1 MSSDN
6 AVTIQGLTKT
16 FKSYRSPIHRMANVL
31 TGGRK
36 AAPHE
41 FKALKDINLQVGEGE
56 CLGILGPNGSGK
68 STLLR
73 IISGT
78 MAPTVGSARIR
89 GQVAGIL
96 ELGAGFLPDLTGR
109 ENAVLNAMVS
119 GVSREEALERMEW
132 ISSFSEIGEFIDRP
146 IRTYSSG
153 MFVRLAFAVAAAATP
168 EILVIDEALAVGD
181 IAFQQKCHAHM
192 RIAMEGSTRL
202 FVSHDVSRVSTLCD
216 RCIVLHHGEVVYDGH
231 PDKAIVEY
239 LKLSHEQSGYA
250 PSGDGVEVSGPRE
263 IDIAEVGVR
272 VCGRSGDEVFPGD
285 EVEVTV
291 RLDNK
296 MGAETH
302 IVFGFFW
309 SDDTG
314 QAVMSSNSQ
323 DLGQTILI
331 PPGASTLS
339 HAFTWPAL
347 RRGKYAITPGVG
359 SLPYNGGP
367 QRLQCWAHKAERL
380 TCLNPQETHGLLGLK
395 MERKQTV

>member
-1 MSSDN
+1 MSSEH
-6 AVTIQGLTKT
+6 AVLIEDMTKT
-16 FKSYRSPIHRMANVL
+16 FRTFRTPIHRIANVL
-31 TGGRK
+31 SSGRR
-36 AAPHE
+36 ASPTE
-41 FKALKDINLQVGEGE
+41 FTALKDMNLRVDKGE

-78 MAPTVGSARIR
+78 MAPTAGTARIR

-109 ENAVLNAMVS
+109 ENAVLNAMVN
-119 GVSREEALERMEW
+119 GVSREEAQERMDW

-216 RCIVLHHGEVVYDGH
+216 RCIVLHHGEIVYDGH

-239 LKLSHEQSGYA
+239 LKLSHEQSSYV
-250 PSGDGVEVSGPRE
+250 PSENVELSGPRE
-263 IDIAEVGVR
+263 IDI
-272 VCGRSGDEVFPGD
+272 SGIKVTVEDEAVTDVFPGD
-285 EVEVTV
+285 DVQVEVFF
-291 RLDNK
+291 DNK
-296 MGAETH
+296 LGAETCA
-302 IVFGFFW
+302 VFGTFW
-309 SDDTG
+309 SDETG
-314 QAVMSSNSQ
+314 QAILSSNSQ
-323 DLGQTILI
+323 DQGETVQLPT
-331 PPGASTLS
+331 GASSLRYG
-339 HAFTWPAL
+339 FRWPDIRKGRYRL
-347 RRGKYAITPGVG
+347 TVG
-359 SLPYNGGP
+359 IGDVPFPGGP
-367 QRLQCWAHKAERL
+367 QRIQCWAHKASEL
-380 TCLNPQETHGLLGLK
+380 VCLNPQEIHGVISTP
-395 MERKQTV
+395 MTRKQIA